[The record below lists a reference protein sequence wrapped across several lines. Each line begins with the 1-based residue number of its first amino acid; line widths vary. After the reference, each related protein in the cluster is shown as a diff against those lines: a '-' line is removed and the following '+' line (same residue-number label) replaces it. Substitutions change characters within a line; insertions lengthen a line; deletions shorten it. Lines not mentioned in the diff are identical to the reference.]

1 LPRNYL
7 TEIQEYQCKGY
18 RVLAYATKNLD
29 VKLANNLNKVIH
41 LDREQVETENT
52 FTFLGIVVMENQL
65 KSNSK
70 EVINE
75 LNHSDIRSI
84 IATGDNIFTA
94 ISVAKKCGIFK
105 SSSRIVFS
113 SEIDYDNEVQWCIE
127 QAEER
132 CSGDMEHPPGAGDA
146 AGREEVDIEI
156 HCPGIE
162 TVEEEDSGVLDETF
176 FNEQSGSQV
185 RTF

>member
-1 LPRNYL
+1 M
-7 TEIQEYQCKGY
+7 
-18 RVLAYATKNLD
+18 LAYATKNLD

-75 LNHSDIRSI
+75 LNHSNIRSI

-94 ISVAKKCGIFK
+94 ISVAKK
-105 SSSRIVFS
+105 
-113 SEIDYDNEVQWCIE
+113 
-127 QAEER
+127 
-132 CSGDMEHPPGAGDA
+132 
-146 AGREEVDIEI
+146 
-156 HCPGIE
+156 
-162 TVEEEDSGVLDETF
+162 
-176 FNEQSGSQV
+176 
-185 RTF
+185 